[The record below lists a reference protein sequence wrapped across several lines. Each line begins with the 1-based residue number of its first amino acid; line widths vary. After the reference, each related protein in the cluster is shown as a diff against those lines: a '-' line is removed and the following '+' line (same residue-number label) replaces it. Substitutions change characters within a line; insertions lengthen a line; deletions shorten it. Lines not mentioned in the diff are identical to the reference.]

1 MDGQLYSYTGQ
12 EKLVTVTCVL
22 YSLFTLTVLSLCVC
36 CRCDGA
42 AESDALKL
50 PGERCAHS
58 SHPPSQQAGYAGAS
72 LPALEVEEKEEREDE
87 AELHRCGVT

>member
-1 MDGQLYSYTGQ
+1 M
-12 EKLVTVTCVL
+12 CAP
-22 YSLFTLTVLSLCVC
+22 

-42 AESDALKL
+42 AEGDALQL
-50 PGERCAHS
+50 LGERCAHS

-87 AELHRCGVT
+87 AELNR

>member
-1 MDGQLYSYTGQ
+1 M
-12 EKLVTVTCVL
+12 
-22 YSLFTLTVLSLCVC
+22 C

-42 AESDALKL
+42 AEGGALQL
-50 PGERCAHS
+50 PGEQCAHS

-87 AELHRCGVT
+87 AELHRSGMT